1 MIKGI
6 LFDKDGT
13 LIDFLSLWQPAILP
27 VLNRLMTDYHLYPK
41 YRYRKQLAEVI
52 GFHNGDIDP
61 EGAIVWK
68 PYQLMA
74 EDLGGVIEKEVAD
87 LDYNLLRQRLQ
98 DYFTDAVH
106 NSMTDVAT
114 FTDTRKLFETLKA
127 MDIAIGIVTRDTF
140 LSTWKTMEELGLA
153 HFISFIGTSDNSRPI
168 KPNPELIFQAAR
180 LWRCDSTEIMV
191 VGDTPNDMRFA
202 NNGRAIGVGVTSGI
216 GNPTSLAEYT
226 SYVIPSVAELVPL
239 VEEINRMD
247 DWIE

>member
-61 EGAIVWK
+61 EGAIAWK

-87 LDYNLLRQRLQ
+87 LDYNLLR
-98 DYFTDAVH
+98 
-106 NSMTDVAT
+106 
-114 FTDTRKLFETLKA
+114 
-127 MDIAIGIVTRDTF
+127 
-140 LSTWKTMEELGLA
+140 
-153 HFISFIGTSDNSRPI
+153 
-168 KPNPELIFQAAR
+168 
-180 LWRCDSTEIMV
+180 
-191 VGDTPNDMRFA
+191 
-202 NNGRAIGVGVTSGI
+202 
-216 GNPTSLAEYT
+216 
-226 SYVIPSVAELVPL
+226 
-239 VEEINRMD
+239 
-247 DWIE
+247 